1 MSESHFHQLST
12 HDRSSSGG
20 GDVKLH
26 HALLEESGNGYKA
39 TGRSDEIFS
48 SPAPLQAVGLQTNT
62 YQRVETKSEKIARR
76 KICENL

>member
-1 MSESHFHQLST
+1 MAKLVHC
-12 HDRSSSGG
+12 G

-48 SPAPLQAVGLQTNT
+48 PPALLQGVGLQKNAF
-62 YQRVETKSEKIARR
+62 QRVETKSK
-76 KICENL
+76 K